1 MNQAFS
7 RIHGIPDNHTI
18 YFQANL
24 DDGEN
29 QWNFG
34 FGIIASAPVFE
45 INNLVLQ
52 DDGLDGVWD
61 AGEVVTINVE
71 LVNSGSAG
79 FGWYPGATI
88 QTDSPKSII

>member
-1 MNQAFS
+1 M
-7 RIHGIPDNHTI
+7 
-18 YFQANL
+18 
-24 DDGEN
+24 E
-29 QWNFG
+29 FG

-79 FGWYPGATI
+79 LVGI
-88 QTDSPKSII
+88 QVLLSKLIVLI

>member
-1 MNQAFS
+1 MNEVSISESDDPFS
-7 RIHGIPDNHTI
+7 FSVSNSIPDNHTI

-45 INNLVLQ
+45 INNLVL
-52 DDGLDGVWD
+52 V
-61 AGEVVTINVE
+61 
-71 LVNSGSAG
+71 
-79 FGWYPGATI
+79 
-88 QTDSPKSII
+88 